1 MPADTNNM
9 STDNTQRYEQQHQK
23 AIDAAAFIFASKG
36 YHGASTKDIASHLG
50 IRQGS
55 LYYYFK
61 SKEKALE
68 EVCLIA
74 LKSYVGKMETI
85 FKQELPF
92 EEKLSQ
98 VIKAHLS
105 SYRENNAALRVHNE
119 QRLYLPKNRRDKLKE
134 LGSSYRQYLEQIFID
149 GAKSGTLRSNLDSHF
164 AALSLIGLCNYWG
177 SMLSRERGLSL
188 DETIQK
194 CTDITLHGCYQ

>member
-1 MPADTNNM
+1 MATM
-9 STDNTQRYEQQHQK
+9 TSSIHSTTKYQQQREK
-23 AIDAAAFIFASKG
+23 AIEAAASVFASKG
-36 YHGASTKDIASHLG
+36 YHGASTKDIATHLG

>member
-1 MPADTNNM
+1 MHPMTANIR
-9 STDNTQRYEQQHQK
+9 STAKYQQQREK
-23 AIDAAAFIFASKG
+23 AIEAAASIFASKG
-36 YHGASTKDIASHLG
+36 YHGASTKDIATHLG

-74 LKSYVGKMETI
+74 LKSYVGKMEAI
-85 FKQELPF
+85 FDQEIPF
-92 EEKLSQ
+92 DKKLSL
-98 VIKAHLS
+98 VIRAHLS
-105 SYRENNAALRVHNE
+105 NYRENNAALKVHNE
-119 QRLYLPKNRRDKLKE
+119 QRLYLPKNRRDKLKD
-134 LGSSYRQYLEQIFID
+134 LGSTYRQYLEKIFID
-149 GAKSGTLRSNLDSHF
+149 GVNKGKLRPNLDSHF

-177 SMLSRERGLSL
+177 SMLSREQGLNL

-194 CTDITLHGCYQ
+194 CTDITLHGCY

>member
-1 MPADTNNM
+1 MQTMTASIK
-9 STDNTQRYEQQHQK
+9 STTKYQQQREK
-23 AIDAAAFIFASKG
+23 AIEAAASIFASKG
-36 YHGASTKDIASHLG
+36 YHGASTKDIATHLG

-68 EVCLIA
+68 EVCLMA
-74 LKSYVGKMETI
+74 LKSYVGKMEVI
-85 FKQELPF
+85 FDQELPF
-92 EEKLSQ
+92 EKKISM
-98 VIKAHLS
+98 VIRAHLS

-119 QRLYLPKNRRDKLKE
+119 QRLYLPKGRRDKLKD
-134 LGSSYRQYLEQIFID
+134 LGSTYRQYLEQIFID
-149 GAKSGTLRSNLDSHF
+149 GVNKGKLRPNLDSHF

-188 DETIQK
+188 DETIKK
-194 CTDITLHGCYQ
+194 CTEITMHGCY

>member
-1 MPADTNNM
+1 MKADIG
-9 STDNTQRYEQQHQK
+9 STTKYQQQK
-23 AIDAAAFIFASKG
+23 AKAIEAAASVFASKG
-36 YHGASTKDIASHLG
+36 YHGASTKDIATHLG

-85 FKQELPF
+85 FEQELPI
-92 EEKLSQ
+92 EEKLSM
-98 VIKAHLS
+98 VVRAHLS

-119 QRLYLPKNRRDKLKE
+119 QRLYLPKNRRDKLKD
-134 LGSSYRQYLEQIFID
+134 LGSTYRQHLEQIFINGVD
-149 GAKSGTLRSNLDSHF
+149 KGKLRSDLDSHF

-194 CTDITLHGCYQ
+194 CTDITLYGCN

>member
-1 MPADTNNM
+1 MTPSIR
-9 STDNTQRYEQQHQK
+9 STTKYQQQREK
-23 AIDAAAFIFASKG
+23 AIEAAASIFASKG

-74 LKSYVGKMETI
+74 LKSYVGKMEAI
-85 FKQELPF
+85 FEHECPV
-92 EEKLSQ
+92 EEKLLM
-98 VIKAHLS
+98 VVRAHLT

-134 LGSSYRQYLEQIFID
+134 LGSTYRQYLEQIFTY
-149 GAKSGTLRSNLDSHF
+149 GVNKGQLRPGLDSHF

-177 SMLSRERGLSL
+177 SMLSRDRGLSL